1 MSGRMSTGLKQGQAG
16 QEFGISLNEPI
27 AQGRMIPVRTGG
39 SKAGVS
45 ASRQFIVLALND
57 EFSLRKGIVVARV
70 VHIEMGTDEHI
81 DVVRSQAKIGEML
94 DHIFLLLGWWHSRR
108 QLDIRRKSAVN
119 EDVLAITGLDEI
131 ATQDHFQRSVCYWY
145 GRD

>member
-1 MSGRMSTGLKQGQAG
+1 
-16 QEFGISLNEPI
+16 
-27 AQGRMIPVRTGG
+27 MIPVRVGG
-39 SKAGVS
+39 SKARMS
-45 ASRQFIVLALND
+45 APRQFIVFALND
-57 EFSLRKGIVVARV
+57 EFGLRKGIMIPGMIHV
-70 VHIEMGTDEHI
+70 EMGTDEHI

-94 DHIFLLLGWWHSRR
+94 DHIFLLLSWWHSRR

-145 GRD
+145 VRD